1 MKNYTVK
8 DLMVPI
14 SEYASVLEG
23 STLFEAVLALEKAQE
38 QFDYTK
44 YQHRAILILNKENR
58 VIGKLSQLD
67 VLRAIEPRNE
77 QTDKIDDISRFGF
90 SEKFIHAIRDKHRL
104 EGVLLEDICEVAMKI
119 KVEDFMQAPSE
130 GEIVEENTS
139 LDTAIHQLV
148 MGTHLSLLVT
158 RGEEIVGILRMS
170 DVFAAVFHAMK
181 QCEIKRQIKDR
192 S

>member
-1 MKNYTVK
+1 MKKYTVK

-14 SEYASVLEG
+14 SEYATVPEG
-23 STLFEAVLALEKAQE
+23 SSLFEAILALERAQE
-38 QFDYTK
+38 QFDHMRYH
-44 YQHRAILILNKENR
+44 HRAILILDKKNR

-77 QTDKIDDISRFGF
+77 KADKIVDISCFGF
-90 SEKFIHAIRDKHRL
+90 SKKFIHAMRDKHRL
-104 EGVLLEDICEVAMKI
+104 EGSFMENICEVATRI

-148 MGTHLSLLVT
+148 MGMHLSLLVT
-158 RGEEIVGILRMS
+158 CGDEIVGVLRMS

-181 QCEIKRQIKDR
+181 KCELVNK
-192 S
+192 